1 MLTRQEQS
9 EQKYGGANTAID
21 SWLAERQDLLVKY
34 CQLAGLPPFESN
46 KNSLPDHGAITNFCQ
61 IMIDYLSAG
70 HFEIYDNIVNQCTEH
85 GKNSAELAERVYPL
99 ITETT
104 ESLVDFNDKYA
115 NLPSD
120 KELTTFDYDLSELG
134 KTLEQRME
142 FEDELIHI
150 LYSKHS

>member
-21 SWLAERQDLLVKY
+21 SWLAERQELLVKY
-34 CQLAGLPPFESN
+34 CQLVGLPPFEAKS
-46 KNSLPDHGAITNFCQ
+46 NSLPDHVAITNFCQ

-70 HFEIYDNIVNQCTEH
+70 HFEIYDNIVKQCSEN
-85 GKNSAELAERVYPL
+85 GKDSAVLAEKLYPL

-104 ESLVDFNDKYA
+104 DSLVDFNDKYA

-134 KTLEQRME
+134 KILEQRME
-142 FEDELIHI
+142 FEDELIHT
-150 LYSKHS
+150 LFNKHS